1 MPPNLRNVPKKLGEA
16 VRELRL
22 KQRLTQM
29 ALAEKS
35 GLTLNYLGE
44 VERGES
50 LASVETV
57 AKIGRGLGITGADLL
72 KHAGL

>member
-1 MPPNLRNVPKKLGEA
+1 MTSHTNRLPRQLGAA

-22 KQRLTQM
+22 EAGMCQM

-35 GLTLNYLGE
+35 GLTLTYVGN

-50 LASVETV
+50 LASIETV
-57 AKIGRGLGITGADLL
+57 VRLASALGIKGSELMARARL
-72 KHAGL
+72 